1 MTPGA
6 WTDQKIIESIKA
18 GGAAREK
25 ALYHVFFQQD
35 WKGAAIAFV
44 LKSGGYEA
52 DGDDIAQKAFVL
64 FENNVRR
71 GKFKAQSSLKTYF
84 LAIARYQWYKEMKR
98 RRPMDELQPEH
109 YEEGGGN
116 VEESYISQEKKE
128 FLGKALAKLSER
140 CQEILRLQRLGESLE
155 AIARKVGL
163 SSAAMAKKEAYRC
176 RMRLRKF
183 IGEHPGWRDLIL

>member
-1 MTPGA
+1 M
-6 WTDQKIIESIKA
+6 WTDDEIEKGIQA

-35 WKGAAIAFV
+35 WKGAATHFV
-44 LKSGGYEA
+44 VQNGGYEP

-64 FENNVRR
+64 FENNVRL
-71 GKFKAQSSLKTYF
+71 GKFKGQSSLKTYF
-84 LAIARYQWYKEMKR
+84 LAIARYQWYKELKR
-98 RRPMDELQPEH
+98 RRPTEELQPEQ

-116 VEESYISQEKKE
+116 VEDSYISQEKKE

-140 CQEILRLQRLGESLE
+140 CQEVLRRQRLGESLE
-155 AIARKVGL
+155 AIARAVGL

-183 IGEHPGWRDLIL
+183 IDEHPGWRDLIL